1 METSTAIAI
10 LSALAQDTRLD
21 IFRHL
26 AQTGPQPAGQVGER
40 FGLPLATLS
49 FHLKTLQQA
58 GLLGCRREGRQLIY
72 QARCDVVTDLM
83 TYLMEHCCSL
93 PPFPVNPIGTIPLA
107 TVTRRSTAMHQ
118 DKVYHVLFLCTGN
131 SARSILAEALMNHLG
146 QGRFRAFSAGSF
158 PTGQVNPLTLKLLDL
173 QSIPTEG
180 LRSKSWNEFAT
191 PDSPP
196 LDFVFTVCD
205 RAAGETCPMW
215 PGQPMSAHWGVD
227 DPAAVEGD
235 DAQKMLA
242 FRTTL
247 RELENRIKIFMN
259 LPIQSLDRI
268 KLKNR
273 LDEIGRT
280 VLENNA

>member
-10 LSALAQDTRLD
+10 LGALAQDTRLH

-58 GLLGCRREGRQLIY
+58 GLLDCRREGRQLIY
-72 QARCDVVTDLM
+72 QARCDAIVELLA
-83 TYLMEHCCSL
+83 YLTEHCCNL
-93 PPFPVNPIGTIPLA
+93 PAFDATTCIPLA
-107 TVTRRSTAMHQ
+107 IPTRRSTVMNPE
-118 DKVYHVLFLCTGN
+118 KVYHVLFLCTGN

-158 PTGQVNPLTLKLLDL
+158 PTGKVNPYTLKLLDL
-173 QSIPTEG
+173 QGIPTEG
-180 LRSKSWNEFAT
+180 LRSKSWDEFAT

-227 DPAAVEGD
+227 DPAAAEGD

-242 FRTTL
+242 FRKAL

-259 LPIQSLDRI
+259 LPIRSLDKI
-268 KLKNR
+268 KLKSK
-273 LDEIGRT
+273 LDEIGQT
-280 VLENNA
+280 VLEENP